1 MCLRVNIE
9 KNIEKLT
16 QYSNKLHNINITLKE
31 LKYLNKYLLKYRK
44 NLILGF
50 FIIIIARILLLYTP
64 GLIRNSVN
72 IIDEYRKG
80 NISEIDL
87 VQAELVENIFLIL
100 LAAISAG
107 IFTFLTRQTIIN
119 VSRFVEF
126 DLKNEI
132 YDQYQKLS
140 LSFYNKNQ
148 TGDLMSRIS
157 EDVSKVRMYFG
168 PALMYS
174 INTIVLIIITFI
186 YMYRQSPELTFYTI
200 SPLPVLS
207 YTIFKLS
214 KVINVRSRIVQES
227 LSKLS
232 SFTQEIF
239 TAIKIIK
246 SYSIEK
252 PTGIQFKNISDF
264 NKENQINLIKM
275 QALFFPLMI
284 LLIGISN
291 IFVIYIGGRQYL
303 QGQIESIGII
313 AEFIIYV
320 NMLTWPVASLGWI
333 SSIIQQ
339 AAASQKR
346 INEFLIQK
354 SEIESPKIGVKNIDG
369 KIEFKNVFFKYSD
382 SNSNSLNNIN
392 IILNTKKTLG
402 LIGTTGSG
410 KSTFL
415 KLLSRIYNPTS
426 GNIYI
431 DNNPIENFNLNSL
444 RKNIGV
450 VPQDSFLFSDS
461 ILNNIKFGKENA
473 SHEEIEKVCKIAEIH
488 EEIIKFKEKYNTIL
502 GERGVN
508 LSGGQKQRLCIARA
522 LILEPKI
529 LIFDDC
535 FSALDT
541 QTEERII
548 NNLRKNTHKSTTI
561 ISSHRISTIQ
571 NLDQII
577 ILKNG
582 EIIQKGKHNELI
594 KTDGYY
600 KELYEK
606 QLTEKK
612 IIKIS
617 S

>member
-140 LSFYNKNQ
+140 LSFYKKNQ

-431 DNNPIENFNLNSL
+431 DNSPIENFNLNSL

-450 VPQDSFLFSDS
+450 VPQDSFLVLKFSY
-461 ILNNIKFGKENA
+461 
-473 SHEEIEKVCKIAEIH
+473 KV
-488 EEIIKFKEKYNTIL
+488 L
-502 GERGVN
+502 
-508 LSGGQKQRLCIARA
+508 
-522 LILEPKI
+522 
-529 LIFDDC
+529 
-535 FSALDT
+535 
-541 QTEERII
+541 
-548 NNLRKNTHKSTTI
+548 
-561 ISSHRISTIQ
+561 
-571 NLDQII
+571 
-577 ILKNG
+577 
-582 EIIQKGKHNELI
+582 
-594 KTDGYY
+594 
-600 KELYEK
+600 
-606 QLTEKK
+606 
-612 IIKIS
+612 
-617 S
+617 